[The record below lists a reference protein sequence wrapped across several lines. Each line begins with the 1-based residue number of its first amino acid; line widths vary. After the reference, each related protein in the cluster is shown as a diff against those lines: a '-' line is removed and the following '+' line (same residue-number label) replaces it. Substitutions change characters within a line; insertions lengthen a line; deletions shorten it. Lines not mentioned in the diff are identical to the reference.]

1 MTVAEWAKRPA
12 QPMPVI
18 APTASPS
25 AMRAAW
31 LPEPDAPSWMLLM
44 SPERPKT
51 LHRDSDCYSK
61 TTDEEHDA
69 MLAKRAAQVEAT
81 QRRREAE
88 ADARA
93 VARKEREALERRL
106 REERAKAN
114 KLKGRPTHKHE
125 FLID

>member
-1 MTVAEWAKRPA
+1 MTIAEWAKRPA

-25 AMRAAW
+25 AMRAAG

-93 VARKEREALERRL
+93 EARKEREAMELRL

-114 KLKGRPTHKHE
+114 KLKGRPKHKHE
-125 FLID
+125 YLID